1 MAAEAARKS
10 WRRNQIKKKT
20 KKKRKHPIYLI
31 YGLKKNRQDVS
42 PGEPAAS
49 LQIPPQPLSLFPFH
63 LKRRPVIVL
72 MLMEN
77 DSRSLEKKNNRA
89 FYIFITA

>member
-10 WRRNQIKKKT
+10 WRRNQIKKKRKE
-20 KKKRKHPIYLI
+20 KKTPNLSHLRA
-31 YGLKKNRQDVS
+31 KKNRQDVS

-77 DSRSLEKKNNRA
+77 VSRSLEKKNNRA